1 MINCIQF
8 FINYIK
14 KNILKMK
21 LIKRRFKFKN
31 QVYKV
36 FLDEIRE
43 KNNNLIKDYLLID
56 CINKTKNNEGGVII
70 LPIHKNKVG
79 LMKYH
84 NYIHKKKMY
93 VLPGGF
99 INKNENSKK
108 AAQRELLE
116 ETGYKVNI
124 SDLVNIGK
132 LAPVPALINANIVF
146 FFTKKLKKL
155 KEIKNDQHE
164 HGSGKITFINIS
176 KFKQILKNSSNID
189 SLTASCGLRFFLYD
203 KKI

>member
-1 MINCIQF
+1 
-8 FINYIK
+8 
-14 KNILKMK
+14 MK
-21 LIKRRFKFKN
+21 LIKRKLKFKN

-43 KNNNLIKDYLLID
+43 KNNHIIKDYLLLD
-56 CINKTKNNEGGVII
+56 CINKTKKNEGGVII
-70 LPIHKNKVG
+70 LPFLKNKVG
-79 LMKYH
+79 IMKYY
-84 NYIHKKKMY
+84 NYIHKKNMY

-116 ETGYKVNI
+116 ETGYQTNI
-124 SDLVNIGK
+124 KDLINIGK

-146 FFTKKLKKL
+146 FFTKNLKKVR
-155 KEIKNDQHE
+155 KIQESQYE
-164 HGSGKITFINIS
+164 HGSGKLTFITIS
-176 KFKQILKNSSNID
+176 KFKEILKNSSNID

>member
-1 MINCIQF
+1 
-8 FINYIK
+8 
-14 KNILKMK
+14 MK